1 LELAAVVEEVLRIIA
16 VECRDNSLV
25 VDTDAQSAWVLGDRV
40 QIQQVLLNLVHNA
53 IESMVDVADGAKR
66 IAIRA
71 RRDGAEMLIEVSDQ
85 GCGLTDPAAVFEAFY
100 TTKASGMGMGLAI
113 SRSIVEAHGGRLWA
127 SANQGLGTTF
137 SFTLPLP
144 L

>member
-1 LELAAVVEEVLRIIA
+1 
-16 VECRDNSLV
+16 
-25 VDTDAQSAWVLGDRV
+25 
-40 QIQQVLLNLVHNA
+40 
-53 IESMVDVADGAKR
+53 MVDVADGAKR

-71 RRDGAEMLIEVSDQ
+71 RREGAEMLIEVSDQ
-85 GCGLTDPAAVFEAFY
+85 GCGLTDPAAVFESFY

-127 SANQGLGTTF
+127 SANQGIGTTF